1 MQVTCNAKLME
12 NVKAAK
18 PVSISMTG
26 CCTIGLTENLS
37 GFITPEGLLKK
48 GNATI
53 IVADD
58 KNESGSKAF
67 PIPISGEKMAAF
79 LDRDNCIVVL
89 AAGNNDIQ
97 VAKSKTPF
105 TMGKELDFEKLQ
117 TVFNG
122 DSSISDITDKA
133 LESIQYLKT
142 TNLEINSIK

>member
-1 MQVTCNAKLME
+1 MRETIVGNNGLQVTCNAKLME

-48 GNATI
+48 GSATI

-67 PIPISGEKMAAF
+67 P
-79 LDRDNCIVVL
+79 LYY
-89 AAGNNDIQ
+89 
-97 VAKSKTPF
+97 SKKRL
-105 TMGKELDFEKLQ
+105 MR
-117 TVFNG
+117 
-122 DSSISDITDKA
+122 
-133 LESIQYLKT
+133 
-142 TNLEINSIK
+142 